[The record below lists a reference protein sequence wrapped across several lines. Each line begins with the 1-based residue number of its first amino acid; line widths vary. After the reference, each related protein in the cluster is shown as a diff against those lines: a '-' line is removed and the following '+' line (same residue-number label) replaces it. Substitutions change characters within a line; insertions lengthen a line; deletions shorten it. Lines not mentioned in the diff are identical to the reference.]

1 MTRMVWLGM
10 DQPDFK
16 KREIG
21 SHRKF
26 SSKGKNGA
34 TIETFRS
41 EMSKVFLWLK
51 TSLRQGGHACFV
63 VGNSIIRGESHDN
76 AEVLAQA
83 AVSAG
88 FTEVARLSRNMKDTS
103 KAFNPRIGK
112 IKTEK
117 IVIFQNRVAY
127 L

>member
-1 MTRMVWLGM
+1 MVWLGM
-10 DQPDFK
+10 DQPEFK

-34 TIETFRS
+34 TIETFRD
-41 EMSKVFLWLK
+41 EMKTIFRWLK
-51 TSLRQGGHACFV
+51 QSIRQGGHACFV
-63 VGNSIIRGESHDN
+63 VGNSIIRGNAYDN
-76 AEVLAQA
+76 AQVLKDA
-83 AVSAG
+83 AASAG
-88 FTEVARLSRNMKDTS
+88 FSDVATLTRNLKDTA
-103 KAFNPRIGK
+103 KTFNPKIGK

-117 IVIFQNRVAY
+117 ICIFQNTSISY